1 MHKFFL
7 SLALALLAIAWPVQ
21 AQSAVSIDINRIQRA
36 TVLVMQT
43 RTVSGISS
51 ITCVSSG
58 TFVSRDGLIL
68 TNAHSTTPN
77 LDCPGDSLII
87 ALNVRPDEP
96 PVLAYQALVVQAD
109 LGLDLALLR
118 VSAEINGRAIDAENL
133 SLPFVD
139 LAEINTVSLD
149 DTITVVGYPGLSDDP
164 VAYTSATI
172 QGFTAEPRGGEKAWV
187 KFRAASDVL
196 SEIPGTFSGGG
207 AYNRQGQLIGVPT
220 TAPLARQIDTASCAR
235 FQDTN
240 GDNLINTT
248 DLCVPLGGAINALR
262 PSDFALPL
270 IRSASLDLQVAQPSR
285 ASTLFGSG
293 LEAQISGLF
302 FAPSA
307 NNDMPTT
314 VISNL
319 PAGADSL
326 YLFFDYA
333 FMTPETVYELRVTID
348 GNTSAV
354 FSLPPVRWSG
364 GERGLWYIGLTG
376 QTLPNGEYL
385 IRLLVNGILAGEAP
399 PLRVGGAPELN
410 PTFRSIQF
418 VLVEDGQMF
427 GNGYILGVGTTVS
440 AQFIYDNMVDGLEWT
455 GIWYFNGQELQPR
468 VGGAW
473 ASGVNGAQTT
483 SFIVPNGLL
492 PGRYRLTLYIEGRLS
507 ALADFTIAGSRSDA
521 RPRIFSGERFVVADT
536 LDEALTKPAANAVT
550 TPPESLYALFD
561 WEFIAPGTLWQIRL
575 SIDDDIFF
583 DQVGAWSLTESGTG
597 YAIRLGA
604 PAQLPDG
611 TYRLDLLINNILLR
625 SITIEIGIGQLSIDP
640 FALPEG
646 VQLRGTLIDGET
658 GLGVSGATLFILS
671 AEFSVTDFE
680 AAASQLY
687 VTTVSDRDGR
697 FQFSRPLQFTI
708 PYSIIISADGYLP
721 INADGLEVDS
731 KVVNPL
737 ELTIYMT
744 RG

>member
-1 MHKFFL
+1 MQRFFL
-7 SLALALLAIAWPVQ
+7 YIALVLFVVAWPSQ
-21 AQSAVSIDINRIQRA
+21 AQLAASLDLNRIQRA

-43 RTVSGISS
+43 HIVNDVSYIS
-51 ITCVSSG
+51 CVSSG

-77 LDCPGDSLII
+77 KDCPGDTLMI
-87 ALNVRPDEP
+87 ALAVRPDEP
-96 PVLAYQALVVQAD
+96 PVLSYQAVVVQAD
-109 LGLDLALLR
+109 LGLDLSLLR
-118 VSAEINGRAIDAENL
+118 VSAEINGRAINPENL

-164 VAYTSATI
+164 VAYTLATV

-196 SEIPGTFSGGG
+196 SEIPGIFSGGG

-220 TAPLARQIDTASCAR
+220 TAPLANQTDTSGCAR

-240 GDNLINTT
+240 DDDLINAT

-270 IRSASLDLQVAQPSR
+270 IRSASLDLKVTQPSG
-285 ASTLFGSG
+285 ALSGFGSG
-293 LEAQISGLF
+293 LEPRVSGLI

-314 VISNL
+314 IISSL
-319 PAGADSL
+319 PAGANSL
-326 YLFFDYA
+326 YLFFDYE

-348 GNTSAV
+348 GNSSAV
-354 FSLPPVRWSG
+354 FSLPPARWSG

-385 IRLLVNGILAGEAP
+385 IRMLVNGTLAGEAP
-399 PLRVGGAPELN
+399 PLRVGSAPELT

-440 AQFIYDNMVDGLEWT
+440 AQFIYDNMVDGLEWA
-455 GIWYFNGQELQPR
+455 GIWYFNGQELSPR
-468 VGGAW
+468 VGGIW
-473 ASGVNGAQTT
+473 ASGVNGPQTT
-483 SFIVPNGLL
+483 SFTVPTGLL
-492 PGRYRLTLYIEGRLS
+492 PGRYRLSLYIGERLS
-507 ALADFTIAGSRSDA
+507 ALADFTVAGSRADA
-521 RPRIFSGERFVVADT
+521 RPRIFSGERFVVANT
-536 LDEALTKPAANAVT
+536 LDEALTKPSLNGVT
-550 TPPESLYALFD
+550 TPPKSIYALFD
-561 WEFIAPGTLWQIRL
+561 WESIAPGTLWQLRV

-583 DQVGAWSLTESGTG
+583 DQVAAWSLSESGTG
-597 YAIRLGA
+597 YAVRLDA
-604 PAQLPDG
+604 PTQLPDG
-611 TYRLDLLINNILLR
+611 NYRLELLMNNILLR
-625 SITIEIGIGQLSIDP
+625 SITIEIGIGRLPIDP

-646 VQLRGTLIDGET
+646 VQLGGRLIDGET
-658 GLGVSGATLFILS
+658 GLGISGATIFILS
-671 AEFSVTDFE
+671 EEFSVTDFE
-680 AAASQLY
+680 ANADQLY
-687 VTTVSDRDGR
+687 ITTVSDRDGR
-697 FQFSRPLQFTI
+697 FQFSRPLRFTV
-708 PYSIIISADGYLP
+708 PYSIIISVDGYLP
-721 INADGLEVDS
+721 INADGIEVDS
-731 KVVNPL
+731 KTENPL
-737 ELTIYMT
+737 EITIYMT